1 MLIFI
6 FSAAAGS
13 MDEYFTS
20 GLMTYLK
27 LQEKCIES
35 SHRWEKTKPVNEAE
49 WNETEERGKGE
60 EKSQWDAML
69 KKKPKCVH
77 VNITDIP
84 SCGFNPCS
92 FFLHQPFRFGPLT
105 TKPQLRGLCCNSSFL
120 SWDCGEHCFSKKHIV
135 ACGKW
140 SVWAAFSL
148 CEPFD
153 SVLLI
158 NFSAVPGGG
167 CELYWRSGHC
177 SYTGSVGVIVL

>member
-1 MLIFI
+1 M
-6 FSAAAGS
+6 G
-13 MDEYFTS
+13 
-20 GLMTYLK
+20 
-27 LQEKCIES
+27 C
-35 SHRWEKTKPVNEAE
+35 HAE
-49 WNETEERGKGE
+49 
-60 EKSQWDAML
+60 
-69 KKKPKCVH
+69 KKPKCVH

>member
-1 MLIFI
+1 M
-6 FSAAAGS
+6 G
-13 MDEYFTS
+13 
-20 GLMTYLK
+20 
-27 LQEKCIES
+27 C
-35 SHRWEKTKPVNEAE
+35 HAE
-49 WNETEERGKGE
+49 
-60 EKSQWDAML
+60 
-69 KKKPKCVH
+69 KKPKCVH
-77 VNITDIP
+77 VNITDTP

-167 CELYWRSGHC
+167 CEMYWRSGHC
-177 SYTGSVGVIVL
+177 SYTGSVGVIVLQETHVADEQFELQPLGSVCKCCREIVSCLFTVTCLSLLETVPIH